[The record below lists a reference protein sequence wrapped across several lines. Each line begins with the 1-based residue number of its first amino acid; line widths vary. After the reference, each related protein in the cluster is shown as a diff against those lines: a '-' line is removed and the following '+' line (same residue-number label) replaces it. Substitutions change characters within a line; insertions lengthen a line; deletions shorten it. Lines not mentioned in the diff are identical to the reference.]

1 MPVDYVRYYDLE
13 TYLFEDVHRR
23 FHQDKC
29 LNAFDLFSI
38 IIWKANRS
46 KSKLA
51 SRLIRKYP
59 KLKPAQALEKAATSF
74 TNALATAKT
83 HEGRLLLAIGDWK
96 FRLPMASAILT
107 VLWPEDFTV
116 YDYRVCEELLQ
127 GELGNFRWLS
137 DKAANHKLWLRYCD
151 YLGAVK
157 KAVPSVTRLREKD
170 MYLWGKSAANQL
182 EIDIEDG
189 FPKRT

>member
-1 MPVDYVRYYDLE
+1 MYATTIWRHISSRTSTGVF
-13 TYLFEDVHRR
+13 TKI
-23 FHQDKC
+23 KC

-74 TNALATAKT
+74 TKALAAAET

-127 GELGNFRWLS
+127 GEFGNFRWLS
-137 DKAANHKLWLRYCD
+137 DKAANHNLWLTLLRLSRGCKESSAERDPFTREGSIPLGEVRSESARDRY
-151 YLGAVK
+151 
-157 KAVPSVTRLREKD
+157 
-170 MYLWGKSAANQL
+170 
-182 EIDIEDG
+182 
-189 FPKRT
+189 